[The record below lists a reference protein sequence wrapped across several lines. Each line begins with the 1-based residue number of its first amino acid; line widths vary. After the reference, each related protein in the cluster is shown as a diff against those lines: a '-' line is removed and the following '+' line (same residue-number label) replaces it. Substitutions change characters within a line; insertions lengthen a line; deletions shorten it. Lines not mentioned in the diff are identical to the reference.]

1 MLLRAQ
7 LDGSEKARHFWAH
20 CAHWSAHLPGK
31 QEVPSSQLGRR
42 LGSIYAH
49 SDQPNSQTV
58 ESRQL
63 LLNTRD
69 SELQNSHQYLREKIK
84 SIPSRAR
91 DVNELRVV
99 CP

>member
-7 LDGSEKARHFWAH
+7 LDGSEKARHFWRIVRIGTRICLASRRSRAH
-20 CAHWSAHLPGK
+20 SSADA
-31 QEVPSSQLGRR
+31 LG
-42 LGSIYAH
+42 LYAH

-84 SIPSRAR
+84 NIPSRAR